1 MRIAFGCWQMDRQVQ
16 QERNGDVGGRVCGAV
31 VLLAGVS
38 MSLSPAWDGEAA
50 SLLAPAHALPAQTHT
65 HKVPQDK

>member
-1 MRIAFGCWQMDRQVQ
+1 MHRVRLQADGQTGAAGEERGC
-16 QERNGDVGGRVCGAV
+16 RVCGAL

-38 MSLSPAWDGEAA
+38 MSLSLAWDGEAA

-65 HKVPQDK
+65 HEEPQDK